1 MVEAQRLVFS
11 RRRKLGYNYDFC
23 FRVVWE
29 MERLVIV
36 GCGSS
41 TILKAEDTGP
51 LEVTSRLG
59 AGRFGEVFAAPFALK
74 AVLKQPMVDF
84 EPGSQSAQAIA
95 RRGENC
101 ATSRSSGIQWRKSLC
116 CWSIS
121 WAETCKPGVWRAGF
135 RAPCVGADVW
145 ATPYSCPETSSTWTL
160 HYAWEPLPHRHWQAK
175 DWWFWLLLKGGWT
188 ATPSRKCTLPPSRS
202 RDGVLLCFH
211 SFRSGTF
218 HCHWP
223 WRTCAPSLLHVKELR
238 WRSDCGEQELW
249 QLVRQLPTR

>member
-84 EPGSQSAQAIA
+84 EQEAKAPKQL
-95 RRGENC
+95 RGAEKIVQLHGVVESNEE
-101 ATSRSSGIQWRKSLC
+101 SLF
-116 CWSIS
+116 
-121 WAETCKPGVWRAGF
+121 A
-135 RAPCVGADVW
+135 VGAFLGQKLASRVFEEPASVRLVW
-145 ATPYSCPETSSTWTL
+145 ELMSGLRHTHALNIIHLDITLRLGTSAS
-160 HYAWEPLPHRHWQAK
+160 QA
-175 DWWFWLLLKGGWT
+175 LAG
-188 ATPSRKCTLPPSRS
+188 
-202 RDGVLLCFH
+202 
-211 SFRSGTF
+211 
-218 HCHWP
+218 
-223 WRTCAPSLLHVKELR
+223 
-238 WRSDCGEQELW
+238 
-249 QLVRQLPTR
+249 